1 MGHMTV
7 LRAIMAAAVAVR
19 LGSAGEP
26 EKMSPMGTQH
36 INEARSS
43 GGYH

>member
-7 LRAIMAAAVAVR
+7 LRAIMAAAVAGG
-19 LGSAGEP
+19 LGSAGGAGEVGP
-26 EKMSPMGTQH
+26 TGAQH